1 MKDKLIGVMIDGR
14 EKRYTL
20 EYHYLGDHETR
31 KSEFVCMTM
40 LDAINL
46 TLESEN
52 CRPIVF
58 DTIIVEENIVGET
71 IVGEIK
77 IVEDNK

>member
-1 MKDKLIGVMIDGR
+1 MKDKLIDGLIGGLIDGR

-20 EYHYLGDHETR
+20 EYHCLGDSEIR

-40 LDAINL
+40 LDAINK

-52 CRPIVF
+52 WSPIVF
-58 DTIIVEENIVGET
+58 DTFTEEY
-71 IVGEIK
+71 K
-77 IVEDNK
+77 

>member
-1 MKDKLIGVMIDGR
+1 MKEKLIGGLIDGR
-14 EKRYTL
+14 ENRYTL
-20 EYHYLGDHETR
+20 EYHYLGDPEIR

-40 LDAINL
+40 LDAINR
-46 TLESEN
+46 TFESEN

-58 DTIIVEENIVGET
+58 DTIIVKENIGVET

>member
-1 MKDKLIGVMIDGR
+1 MKEKLIGGLIDGR

-20 EYHYLGDHETR
+20 EYHCLGDSEIR

-40 LDAINL
+40 LDAINK

-52 CRPIVF
+52 WSPIVF
-58 DTIIVEENIVGET
+58 DTFTE
-71 IVGEIK
+71 
-77 IVEDNK
+77 EDN

>member
-1 MKDKLIGVMIDGR
+1 MKEKLIGGLIDGR
-14 EKRYTL
+14 ESRYTL
-20 EYHYLGDHETR
+20 KYHCLGDNETR

-40 LDAINL
+40 LDAINR

-52 CRPIVF
+52 RRPIVF

>member
-1 MKDKLIGVMIDGR
+1 MKEKLIGGLIDCR

-20 EYHYLGDHETR
+20 EYHYLGDSETH

-40 LDAINL
+40 LDAINR

-52 CRPIVF
+52 WRPIVF
-58 DTIIVEENIVGET
+58 DTFI
-71 IVGEIK
+71 
-77 IVEDNK
+77 EDNK

>member
-1 MKDKLIGVMIDGR
+1 MKEKLIDGR
-14 EKRYTL
+14 ESRYIL
-20 EYHYLGDHETR
+20 KYHYLGNPQIR

-40 LDAINL
+40 LDAINR
-46 TLESEN
+46 TFESEN
-52 CRPIVF
+52 WNPIVF

>member
-1 MKDKLIGVMIDGR
+1 MKEKLIGGLIGGR

-20 EYHYLGDHETR
+20 EYRYLGEPKTR
-31 KSEFVCMTM
+31 KSEFVCMTI

-52 CRPIVF
+52 WSPIVF
-58 DTIIVEENIVGET
+58 DAFIEEY
-71 IVGEIK
+71 K
-77 IVEDNK
+77 

>member
-1 MKDKLIGVMIDGR
+1 MKEKLIGGLIDGR
-14 EKRYTL
+14 EKRYIL
-20 EYHYLGDHETR
+20 KYHYLGDSETR

-40 LDAINL
+40 LDAINR

-52 CRPIVF
+52 RNPIVF
-58 DTIIVEENIVGET
+58 DTIIVKKNSVVET

-77 IVEDNK
+77 IVEGNK

>member
-1 MKDKLIGVMIDGR
+1 MKEKLIGGLIDGR

-20 EYHYLGDHETR
+20 KYHCLGDSEIR

-40 LDAINL
+40 LDAINR
-46 TLESEN
+46 TFESEN
-52 CRPIVF
+52 WNPIVF
-58 DTIIVEENIVGET
+58 DTIIIEKKNAVET

-77 IVEDNK
+77 IV

>member
-1 MKDKLIGVMIDGR
+1 MKEKLIGGPIDGR
-14 EKRYTL
+14 ESRYTL
-20 EYHYLGDHETR
+20 EYHYLGEPKTC

-52 CRPIVF
+52 WRPIVF
-58 DTIIVEENIVGET
+58 DTFII
-71 IVGEIK
+71 
-77 IVEDNK
+77 EDNK

>member
-1 MKDKLIGVMIDGR
+1 MKEKLIGGLIDGR

-20 EYHYLGDHETR
+20 EYHCLGDSEIR

-46 TLESEN
+46 TLEREN
-52 CRPIVF
+52 WNPIVF
-58 DTIIVEENIVGET
+58 DTFMVEN
-71 IVGEIK
+71 
-77 IVEDNK
+77 NK

>member
-1 MKDKLIGVMIDGR
+1 MKEKLIGGLICGR
-14 EKRYTL
+14 EKRYIL
-20 EYHYLGDHETR
+20 EYHYLGEPKTF

-40 LDAINL
+40 LDAINR
-46 TLESEN
+46 TFESEN
-52 CRPIVF
+52 WNAIVF

-77 IVEDNK
+77 IAEDNK

>member
-1 MKDKLIGVMIDGR
+1 MKEKLIGGLIGGR

-40 LDAINL
+40 LDAINK

-52 CRPIVF
+52 WSPIVF
-58 DTIIVEENIVGET
+58 DTFKEED
-71 IVGEIK
+71 K
-77 IVEDNK
+77 